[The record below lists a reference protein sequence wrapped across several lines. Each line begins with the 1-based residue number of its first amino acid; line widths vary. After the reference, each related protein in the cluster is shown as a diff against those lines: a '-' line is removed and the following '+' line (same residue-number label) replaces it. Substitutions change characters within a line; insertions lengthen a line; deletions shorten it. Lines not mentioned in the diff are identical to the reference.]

1 MGLFRV
7 VVLQKDR
14 AGQPVISEQDQGL
27 PNPQIG
33 GRRT

>member
-14 AGQPVISEQDQGL
+14 AGQPVISEKDQGL
-27 PNPQIG
+27 PN
-33 GRRT
+33 RK